1 MNLKISKSEGD
12 YLKAIYHLTQ
22 QEETTNTVVLSELL
36 NVKPPSVTSM
46 LNKLV
51 NQEPALVEYQKWRGV
66 KLTEPGKRL
75 ALQLL
80 RRHRL
85 IEQFL
90 VETLNYT
97 WEEVHEEAEELEH
110 VVSDKFEEHLSVLLG
125 DPQFDPHG
133 DPIPD
138 RDLNFPQSDTMSL
151 SSLPVNQAAVVR
163 RVKISQSDLLSY
175 LSQQGIIPGAK
186 IKVQSRN
193 PYDETLQLWVGDEE
207 STYAL
212 GPDISK
218 LIYVEE
224 LGLLSKDE

>member
-1 MNLKISKSEGD
+1 MSIRISKSEGD

-22 QEETTNTVVLSELL
+22 QEETTNTVLLSETL

-46 LNKLV
+46 LNKLL

-66 KLTEPGKRL
+66 KLTDSGRRL

-110 VVSDKFEEHLSVLLG
+110 VISDKFEEHLSVLLG

-138 RDLNFPQSDTMSL
+138 RELNFPHSDTMSL
-151 SSLPVNQAAVVR
+151 SSLPVDQTAIVR
-163 RVKISQSDLLSY
+163 RVKASQSDLLGY

-186 IKVQSRN
+186 IKIQSRN
-193 PYDETLQLWVGDEE
+193 PYDETLQLRVGEDE

-212 GPDISK
+212 GPEISK
-218 LIYVEE
+218 LIFVEE
-224 LGLLSKDE
+224 LGN

>member
-1 MNLKISKSEGD
+1 MSMKISKSEGD

-22 QEETTNTVVLSELL
+22 QEETTNTVVLSEVL

-46 LNKLV
+46 LNKLL

-66 KLTEPGKRL
+66 KLTDSGSRL
-75 ALQLL
+75 AIQLL

-110 VVSDKFEEHLSVLLG
+110 VISEKFEEHLSVLLG

-138 RDLNFPQSDTMSL
+138 RELNFPLSDTMSL
-151 SSLPVNQAAVVR
+151 ASLPVEQTAVVR
-163 RVKISQSDLLSY
+163 RVKASQSDLLGY
-175 LSQQGIIPGAK
+175 LSQQGIIPGARIK
-186 IKVQSRN
+186 IQSRN
-193 PYDETLQLWVGDEE
+193 PYDETLQLRVGEKE
-207 STYAL
+207 TTYAL
-212 GPDISK
+212 GPEISK
-218 LIYVEE
+218 LIYVEK
-224 LGLLSKDE
+224 LLNFK

>member
-1 MNLKISKSEGD
+1 MSIKISKSEGD

-22 QEETTNTVVLSELL
+22 QEETTNTVILSETL

-46 LNKLV
+46 LNKLL

-66 KLTEPGKRL
+66 KLTDSGRRL

-90 VETLNYT
+90 VEKLNYT
-97 WEEVHEEAEELEH
+97 WEEVHAEAEELEH
-110 VVSDKFEEHLSVLLG
+110 VISEKFEEHLSVLLG

-138 RDLNFPQSDTMSL
+138 RDLNFPLSDTMSL
-151 SSLPVNQAAVVR
+151 SSLPVDQVAVVR

-175 LSQQGIIPGAK
+175 LSEQGIIPGVK
-186 IKVQSRN
+186 IKIQSRN

-207 STYAL
+207 TLYAL
-212 GPDISK
+212 GPEISE

-224 LGLLSKDE
+224 LGH

>member
-1 MNLKISKSEGD
+1 MSIRISKSEGD

-22 QEETTNTVVLSELL
+22 QEEITNTVLLSETL

-46 LNKLV
+46 LNKLL

-66 KLTEPGKRL
+66 KLTDSGRRL

-110 VVSDKFEEHLSVLLG
+110 VISDKFEEHLSLLLG

-138 RDLNFPQSDTMSL
+138 RELNFPHSDTMSL
-151 SSLPVNQAAVVR
+151 SSLPVDQTAIVR
-163 RVKISQSDLLSY
+163 RVKASQSDLLGY
-175 LSQQGIIPGAK
+175 LSQQGIIPGVK
-186 IKVQSRN
+186 IKIKSRN
-193 PYDETLQLWVGDEE
+193 PYDETLQLRVGEDE

-212 GPDISK
+212 GPEISK
-218 LIYVEE
+218 LIFVEE
-224 LGLLSKDE
+224 LGN

>member
-1 MNLKISKSEGD
+1 MISKISKSEGD
-12 YLKAIYHLTQ
+12 YLKAIFVLTQ
-22 QEETTNTVVLSELL
+22 QEETTNTIALSEALK
-36 NVKPPSVTSM
+36 VKPPSVSSM
-46 LNKLV
+46 LNKLL

-66 KLTEPGKRL
+66 KLTESGKRL

-110 VVSDKFEEHLSVLLG
+110 VISEKFEEHLSVLLG

-138 RDLNFPQSDTMSL
+138 RDLKFPDSDTMSL
-151 SSLPVNQAAVVR
+151 TNLTVDQAAIVR
-163 RVKISQSDLLSY
+163 RVKINQSDLLRY
-175 LSQQGIIPGAK
+175 LSEQGIIIGAK
-186 IKVQSRN
+186 IRIQSRN
-193 PYDETLQLWVGDEE
+193 PFDETVQIKVGDGKN
-207 STYAL
+207 SFGL
-212 GPDISK
+212 GSEISK
-218 LIYVEE
+218 LIDVEE
-224 LGLLSKDE
+224 I

>member
-1 MNLKISKSEGD
+1 MSIKISKSEGD

-22 QEETTNTVVLSELL
+22 QEETTNTVILSETL

-46 LNKLV
+46 LNKLL

-66 KLTEPGKRL
+66 KLTDSGRRL

-90 VETLNYT
+90 VEKLNYT
-97 WEEVHEEAEELEH
+97 WEEVHAEAEELEH
-110 VVSDKFEEHLSVLLG
+110 VISEKFEEHLSVLLG

-138 RDLNFPQSDTMSL
+138 RDLNFPLSDTMSL
-151 SSLPVNQAAVVR
+151 SSLPVDQVAVVR
-163 RVKISQSDLLSY
+163 RVKINQSDLLSY

-186 IKVQSRN
+186 IKIQSRN
-193 PYDETLQLWVGDEE
+193 PYDETLQLCVGDEE
-207 STYAL
+207 ALYAL
-212 GPDISK
+212 GPEISE

-224 LGLLSKDE
+224 LEH

>member
-1 MNLKISKSEGD
+1 MKISKSEGD

-22 QEETTNTVVLSELL
+22 QEETTNTVVLSEVL

-46 LNKLV
+46 LNKLL

-66 KLTEPGKRL
+66 KLTDSGSRL
-75 ALQLL
+75 AIQLL

-110 VVSDKFEEHLSVLLG
+110 VISEKFEEHLSVLLG

-138 RDLNFPQSDTMSL
+138 RELNFPLSDTMSL
-151 SSLPVNQAAVVR
+151 ASLPVEQTAVVR
-163 RVKISQSDLLSY
+163 RVKASQSDLLGY
-175 LSQQGIIPGAK
+175 LSQQGIIPGARIK
-186 IKVQSRN
+186 IQSRN
-193 PYDETLQLWVGDEE
+193 PYDETLQLRVGEKE
-207 STYAL
+207 TTYAL
-212 GPDISK
+212 GPEISK
-218 LIYVEE
+218 LIYVEK
-224 LGLLSKDE
+224 LLNFK

>member
-1 MNLKISKSEGD
+1 MSKSEGD

-22 QEETTNTVVLSELL
+22 QEETTNTVVLSETL

-46 LNKLV
+46 LNKLL

-66 KLTEPGKRL
+66 KLTESGKRL

-90 VETLNYT
+90 VEILNYS
-97 WEEVHEEAEELEH
+97 WEEVHDEAEELEH
-110 VVSDKFEEHLSVLLG
+110 VISEKFEEHLSLLLG

-138 RDLNFPQSDTMSL
+138 RDLNFPQSNTKSL
-151 SSLPVNQAAVVR
+151 SSFPVDQIAVVR
-163 RVKISQSDLLSY
+163 QVKISRSDLLSY

-186 IKVQSRN
+186 IKIQSRN
-193 PYDETLQLWVGDEE
+193 PYDETLQLWVWDEE

-212 GPDISK
+212 GPEISS

-224 LGLLSKDE
+224 MQDI

>member
-1 MNLKISKSEGD
+1 MSSKISKSEGD

-22 QEETTNTVVLSELL
+22 QEEITNTVALSDILK
-36 NVKPPSVTSM
+36 VKPPSVTSM

-66 KLTEPGKRL
+66 KLTDSGKRL

-90 VETLNYT
+90 VEKLNYT
-97 WEEVHEEAEELEH
+97 WEEVHAEAEELEH
-110 VVSDKFEEHLSVLLG
+110 VISEKFEEHLSVLLG

-138 RDLNFPQSDTMSL
+138 RDLNFPDSDTKSL
-151 SSLPVNQAAVVR
+151 TDLAVNQMAIVR
-163 RVKISQSDLLSY
+163 RVKINQSDLLRY
-175 LSQQGIIPGAK
+175 LSDQGIIPGAK
-186 IKVQSRN
+186 INIQNRN
-193 PYDETLQLWVGDEE
+193 PYDETLQLLIGEE
-207 STYAL
+207 KMPYAL
-212 GPDISK
+212 GAEISK
-218 LIYVEE
+218 LIDVEE
-224 LGLLSKDE
+224 V

>member
-1 MNLKISKSEGD
+1 MNIKISKSEGD

-22 QEETTNTVVLSELL
+22 QEEITNTVALSEML

-46 LNKLV
+46 LNKLLH
-51 NQEPALVEYQKWRGV
+51 QEPALVEYKKWRGV
-66 KLTEPGKRL
+66 KLTDSGKRL

-90 VETLNYT
+90 VEKLNYT

-110 VVSDKFEEHLSVLLG
+110 VISEKFEEHLSVLLG

-138 RDLNFPQSDTMSL
+138 RDLNFPNSDTLSL
-151 SSLPVNQAAVVR
+151 TDLVVDQAAIVR
-163 RVKISQSDLLSY
+163 RVNINQSDLLRY
-175 LSQQGIIPGAK
+175 LSEQGIVPGAK
-186 IKVQSRN
+186 IQIQNRN
-193 PYDETLQLWVGDEE
+193 PYDETLQLSVGDEK
-207 STYAL
+207 SAYAL
-212 GPDISK
+212 GPEISK
-218 LIYVEE
+218 LIFVE
-224 LGLLSKDE
+224 KITDI

>member
-1 MNLKISKSEGD
+1 MNGKISKSEGD

-22 QEETTNTVVLSELL
+22 HGETTNTVVLSELL

-46 LNKLV
+46 LNKLL

-66 KLTEPGKRL
+66 KLTAAGERL

-90 VETLNYT
+90 VEKLNYS
-97 WEEVHEEAEELEH
+97 WEEVHAEAEELEH
-110 VVSDKFEEHLSVLLG
+110 VISEKFEEHLSIFLG

-138 RDLNFPQSDTMSL
+138 RDLNFPDSDTTSL
-151 SSLPVNQAAVVR
+151 TNLAVDQSAIIR
-163 RVKISQSDLLSY
+163 RVKINQSELLRY
-175 LSQQGIIPGAK
+175 LSDQGIIPGAK
-186 IKVQSRN
+186 IKIQNRN
-193 PYDETLQLWVGDEE
+193 PFDETVQIKIDDEK
-207 STYAL
+207 SSLAL
-212 GPDISK
+212 GSEISK
-218 LIYVEE
+218 MIDVEE
-224 LGLLSKDE
+224 I

>member
-1 MNLKISKSEGD
+1 MSIKISKSEGD

-22 QEETTNTVVLSELL
+22 QEETTNTVILSETL

-46 LNKLV
+46 LNKLL

-66 KLTEPGKRL
+66 KLTDSGRRL

-90 VETLNYT
+90 VEKLNYT
-97 WEEVHEEAEELEH
+97 WEEVHAEAEELEH
-110 VVSDKFEEHLSVLLG
+110 VISEKFEEHLSVLLG

-138 RDLNFPQSDTMSL
+138 RDLNFPLSDTMSL
-151 SSLPVNQAAVVR
+151 SSLPVDQVAVVR
-163 RVKISQSDLLSY
+163 RVKINQSDLLSY

-186 IKVQSRN
+186 IKIQSRN

-207 STYAL
+207 ALYVL
-212 GPDISK
+212 GPEISE

-224 LGLLSKDE
+224 LEH